1 MQRTVLSDKALPCAC
16 KLFNLQGEFKFG
28 VRKKRKNTNK
38 VRAYLFVVRST
49 QNKWVLTHL
58 VRCTDT
64 ACLFVCYV
72 RCARFLQMLCACV
85 SLCLRSVGRSPS
97 CAKMRRAKYRT
108 QASVSAKKKKHEQS
122 SCLSFCG
129 AVYAKQM
136 GADAPRALH
145 LTLRVLFVC
154 YVRCARFLQMLCAC
168 SSLCLRSAETCSS
181 AIVTEGQ
188 SRATDGVRPNNAS
201 IVACKLNNLQ
211 GEFKFGVRKKRKNTN
226 KVRAY
231 LFVVRSPRLELG
243 RCNHTPLKR
252 TRLPIPP

>member
-1 MQRTVLSDKALPCAC
+1 MRGFCISNTLISDCYRKSIAC
-16 KLFNLQGEFKFG
+16 NGRCPSQQCKHCCLQIEQFAGG
-28 VRKKRKNTNK
+28 V
-38 VRAYLFVVRST
+38 
-49 QNKWVLTHL
+49 Q
-58 VRCTDT
+58 VRCPQKKEKARTK
-64 ACLFVCYV
+64 FVFI
-72 RCARFLQMLCACV
+72 FLWCG
-85 SLCLRSVGRSPS
+85 LR
-97 CAKMRRAKYRT
+97 KT
-108 QASVSAKKKKHEQS
+108 N
-122 SCLSFCG
+122 G
-129 AVYAKQM
+129 AV
-136 GADAPRALH
+136 APRALH

-201 IVACKLNNLQ
+201 IVACKLFDSQ